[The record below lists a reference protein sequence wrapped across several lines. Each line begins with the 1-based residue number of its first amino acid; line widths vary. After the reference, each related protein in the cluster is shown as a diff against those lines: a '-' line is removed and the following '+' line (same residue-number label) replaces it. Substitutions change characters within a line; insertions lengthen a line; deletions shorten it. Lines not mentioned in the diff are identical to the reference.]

1 MVKCTQL
8 ERPFKLGIVISF
20 ILIGI
25 SGLTTAAPLLIL
37 FLLLEALGVS
47 NAEEIEGCCLF
58 LELLLLGVWQF
69 SSSDSGKKLSD
80 NYLVKITAYLLKI
93 L

>member
-8 ERPFKLGIVISF
+8 GSPFELGIVISF

-25 SGLTTAAPLLIL
+25 SGLTTAVPLLIL

-47 NAEEIEGCCLF
+47 NVEEIEGCCLF
-58 LELLLLGVWQF
+58 LELPLLEVWQF
-69 SSSDSGKKLSD
+69 SSPDSGKKLFD
-80 NYLVKITAYLLKI
+80 YYLVKITAYLLEI